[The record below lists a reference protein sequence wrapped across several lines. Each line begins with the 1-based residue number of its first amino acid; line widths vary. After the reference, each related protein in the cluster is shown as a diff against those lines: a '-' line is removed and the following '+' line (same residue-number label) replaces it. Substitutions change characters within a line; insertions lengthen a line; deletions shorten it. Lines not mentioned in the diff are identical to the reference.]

1 MNDIIF
7 ALASAKGRAGVS
19 VIRVSGKNSIFSIEK
34 LLKNTLPVDN
44 KCLRKIYDA
53 DDNIIDEVL
62 ILTFKEKASF
72 TGDETVEIHCHGST
86 AVVTYILQ
94 TLSNIK
100 NFRIADPGEF
110 TRRALENGNLDLT
123 QVEGLAD
130 LIESETEAQRR
141 LAIRSMDG
149 ALSSKVQEWRKDL
162 IRAVSLIEATI
173 DFADEDIPTDVTP
186 EVLGLINKTQ
196 ADIKSEI
203 KGSFA
208 AERIREGFEIAIVGP
223 PNIGKSTLLNALAG
237 RDAAITSDMA
247 GTTRDVIE
255 VKMDI
260 SGFAVTLLDTAGIR
274 ETTDKIEKIGVDRA
288 KLRAK
293 NADLRLFITHSGEP
307 NDLKLNP
314 EENDI
319 VVIGK
324 SDLLNKPDIL
334 AISGKSGEGLDS
346 LLKEI
351 SDKLSRLSIGA
362 QTATRERHRISMIKA
377 QRFLDSGKLL
387 IEDNLELSEL
397 ASSEFHQGIQT
408 LSSLIGSV
416 GVEDLLDEIFSS
428 FCLGK

>member
-293 NADLRLFITHSGEP
+293 NADLRLFITYSGEP
-307 NDLKLNP
+307 YDLKLNP

-324 SDLLNKPDIL
+324 SDLLNKSDIL

-377 QRFLDSGKLL
+377 QRFLDAGKLL

-397 ASSEFHQGIQT
+397 ASSELHQGIQT

>member
-149 ALSSKVQEWRKDL
+149 ALSSKVQGWRKDL

-186 EVLGLINKTQ
+186 EVLDLINKTQ
-196 ADIKSEI
+196 TDIKSEI

-293 NADLRLFITHSGEP
+293 NADLRLFITQSGVP
-307 NDLKLNP
+307 DDLKLYP

-324 SDLLNKPDIL
+324 SDLLNKTDIL

-377 QRFLDSGKLL
+377 QKFLDAGKLL

>member
-196 ADIKSEI
+196 SDIKSEI

-274 ETTDKIEKIGVDRA
+274 ETTDKIEQIGVDRA

-324 SDLLNKPDIL
+324 SDLLNKSDIL

-351 SDKLSRLSIGA
+351 SEKLSRLSIGA

-397 ASSEFHQGIQT
+397 ASSELHQGIQT

>member
-346 LLKEI
+346 LLEEI
-351 SDKLSRLSIGA
+351 SERLSRLSIGA

>member
-255 VKMDI
+255 VKMEI

-274 ETTDKIEKIGVDRA
+274 ETTDKIEQIGVDRA
-288 KLRAK
+288 KIRAK

-324 SDLLNKPDIL
+324 SDLLNKSDIL

-377 QRFLDSGKLL
+377 QRFLDAGKLL

-397 ASSEFHQGIQT
+397 ASSELHQGIQT

>member
-196 ADIKSEI
+196 SDIKSEI

-274 ETTDKIEKIGVDRA
+274 ETTDKIEQIGVDRA

-324 SDLLNKPDIL
+324 SDLLNKSDIL

-377 QRFLDSGKLL
+377 QRFLDAGKLL

-408 LSSLIGSV
+408 LSSLIGYV

>member
-149 ALSSKVQEWRKDL
+149 ALSSKVQGWRKDL

-334 AISGKSGEGLDS
+334 AISGKSGEGLDY
-346 LLKEI
+346 LLEEI
-351 SDKLSRLSIGA
+351 SDRLSRLSIGA

>member
-196 ADIKSEI
+196 SDIKSEI

-274 ETTDKIEKIGVDRA
+274 ETTDKIEQIGVDRA

-324 SDLLNKPDIL
+324 SDLLIKSDIL

-377 QRFLDSGKLL
+377 QRFLDAGKLL

-397 ASSEFHQGIQT
+397 ASSELHQGIQT

>member
-53 DDNIIDEVL
+53 YDNIIDEVL

-100 NFRIADPGEF
+100 NFRIADSGEF

-149 ALSSKVQEWRKDL
+149 ALSSKVQQWRKDL

-173 DFADEDIPTDVTP
+173 DFADEDIPTDITP

-196 ADIKSEI
+196 TDIKSEI

-274 ETTDKIEKIGVDRA
+274 ETTDKIEQIGVDRA

-324 SDLLNKPDIL
+324 SDLLNKSDIL

-377 QRFLDSGKLL
+377 QRFLDAGKLL

-397 ASSEFHQGIQT
+397 ASSELHQGIQT

>member
-196 ADIKSEI
+196 SDIKSEI

-274 ETTDKIEKIGVDRA
+274 ETTDKIEQIGVDRA

-293 NADLRLFITHSGEP
+293 NAYLRLFITHSGEP

-377 QRFLDSGKLL
+377 QRFLDAGKLL

-397 ASSEFHQGIQT
+397 ASSELHQGIQT

>member
-196 ADIKSEI
+196 TDIKSEI

-346 LLKEI
+346 LLEEI
-351 SDKLSRLSIGA
+351 SDRLSRLSIGA

>member
-86 AVVTYILQ
+86 AVVTNILQ

-274 ETTDKIEKIGVDRA
+274 ETTDKIEQIGVDRA

-324 SDLLNKPDIL
+324 SDLLNKSDIL

-377 QRFLDSGKLL
+377 QRFLDAGKLL

-397 ASSEFHQGIQT
+397 ASSELHQGIQT

>member
-196 ADIKSEI
+196 SDIKSEI

-274 ETTDKIEKIGVDRA
+274 ETTDKIEQIGVDRA

-324 SDLLNKPDIL
+324 SDLLNKSDIL

-351 SDKLSRLSIGA
+351 SDKLCRLSIGA

-377 QRFLDSGKLL
+377 QRFLDAGKLL

>member
-1 MNDIIF
+1 
-7 ALASAKGRAGVS
+7 
-19 VIRVSGKNSIFSIEK
+19 
-34 LLKNTLPVDN
+34 LKNTLPVDN

-149 ALSSKVQEWRKDL
+149 ALSSKVQGWRKDL

-346 LLKEI
+346 LLEEI
-351 SDKLSRLSIGA
+351 SDRLSRLSIGA

>member
-1 MNDIIF
+1 
-7 ALASAKGRAGVS
+7 
-19 VIRVSGKNSIFSIEK
+19 VSGKNSIFSIEK

-346 LLKEI
+346 LLEEI
-351 SDKLSRLSIGA
+351 SDRLSRLSIGA

>member
-173 DFADEDIPTDVTP
+173 DFADEDIPTDVTT

-274 ETTDKIEKIGVDRA
+274 ETTDKIEQIGVDRA

-293 NADLRLFITHSGEP
+293 NADLRLFITHFGEP

-324 SDLLNKPDIL
+324 SDLLNKSDIL

-377 QRFLDSGKLL
+377 QRFLDAGKLL

-397 ASSEFHQGIQT
+397 ASSELHQGIQT

>member
-110 TRRALENGNLDLT
+110 TKRALENGNLDLT

-149 ALSSKVQEWRKDL
+149 ALSSKVQGWRKDL

-293 NADLRLFITHSGEP
+293 NADLRLFITHSGES

-346 LLKEI
+346 LLEEI
-351 SDKLSRLSIGA
+351 SDRLSRLSIGA

-408 LSSLIGSV
+408 LSSLIGTV

>member
-86 AVVTYILQ
+86 AVVTNILQ

-196 ADIKSEI
+196 SDIKSEI

-346 LLKEI
+346 LLEEI
-351 SDKLSRLSIGA
+351 SDRLSRLSIGA

>member
-149 ALSSKVQEWRKDL
+149 ALSSKVQGWRKDL

-346 LLKEI
+346 LLEEI
-351 SDKLSRLSIGA
+351 SDRLSRLSIGA

-377 QRFLDSGKLL
+377 QRFLDAGKLL

>member
-1 MNDIIF
+1 MNNIIF

-100 NFRIADPGEF
+100 NFRIAEPGEF
-110 TRRALENGNLDLT
+110 TKRALENGNLDLI

-186 EVLGLINKTQ
+186 EVLDLINKTQ
-196 ADIKSEI
+196 TEIKSEI

-293 NADLRLFITHSGEP
+293 NADLRLFITQSGVP
-307 NDLKLNP
+307 DDLKLNP

-324 SDLLNKPDIL
+324 SDLLNKTDIL

-377 QRFLDSGKLL
+377 QKFLDAGKLL

>member
-100 NFRIADPGEF
+100 NLRIAVPGEF
-110 TRRALENGNLDLT
+110 TRRALENGNLDVT

-149 ALSSKVQEWRKDL
+149 ALSSKVQQWRKDL

-173 DFADEDIPTDVTP
+173 DFADEDIPTDITP

-196 ADIKSEI
+196 TDIKSEI

-274 ETTDKIEKIGVDRA
+274 ETTDKIEQIGVDRA

-324 SDLLNKPDIL
+324 SDLLNKSDIL

-351 SDKLSRLSIGA
+351 SVKLSRLSIGA

-377 QRFLDSGKLL
+377 QRFLDAGKLL

-397 ASSEFHQGIQT
+397 ASSELHQGIQT

>member
-196 ADIKSEI
+196 SDIKSEI

-274 ETTDKIEKIGVDRA
+274 ETTDKIEQIGVDRA

-324 SDLLNKPDIL
+324 SDLLNKSDIL

-346 LLKEI
+346 LLEEI
-351 SDKLSRLSIGA
+351 SDRLSRLSIGA

-377 QRFLDSGKLL
+377 QRFLDAGKLL

-397 ASSEFHQGIQT
+397 ASSELHQGIQT

>member
-288 KLRAK
+288 KLRAI

-346 LLKEI
+346 LLEEI
-351 SDKLSRLSIGA
+351 SDRLNRLSIGA

-377 QRFLDSGKLL
+377 QRFLDAGKLL

>member
-196 ADIKSEI
+196 SDIKSEI

-346 LLKEI
+346 LLEEI
-351 SDKLSRLSIGA
+351 SDRLSRLSIGA

>member
-1 MNDIIF
+1 
-7 ALASAKGRAGVS
+7 
-19 VIRVSGKNSIFSIEK
+19 
-34 LLKNTLPVDN
+34 
-44 KCLRKIYDA
+44 LRKIYDA
-53 DDNIIDEVL
+53 NDNIIDEVL

-196 ADIKSEI
+196 SDIKSEI

-274 ETTDKIEKIGVDRA
+274 ETTDKIEQIGVDRA

-324 SDLLNKPDIL
+324 SDLLNKSDIL

-377 QRFLDSGKLL
+377 QRFLDAGKLL

-397 ASSEFHQGIQT
+397 ASSELHQGIQT

>member
-293 NADLRLFITHSGEP
+293 NADLRLFITHSGES

-346 LLKEI
+346 LLEEI
-351 SDKLSRLSIGA
+351 SDRLSRLSIGA

>member
-94 TLSNIK
+94 TLSKIK

-110 TRRALENGNLDLT
+110 TRMALENGNLDLT

-186 EVLGLINKTQ
+186 EVLSLINKTQ
-196 ADIKSEI
+196 SDIKSEI

-274 ETTDKIEKIGVDRA
+274 ETTDKIEQIGVDRA

-324 SDLLNKPDIL
+324 SDLLNKSDIL

-351 SDKLSRLSIGA
+351 SDKLSCLSIGA

-377 QRFLDSGKLL
+377 QRFLDAGKLL

-397 ASSEFHQGIQT
+397 ASSELHQGIQT

>member
-94 TLSNIK
+94 TLGNIK

-346 LLKEI
+346 LLEEI
-351 SDKLSRLSIGA
+351 SDRLSRLSIGA

>member
-149 ALSSKVQEWRKDL
+149 ALSSKVQGWRKDL

-293 NADLRLFITHSGEP
+293 NADLRLFITHSGES

-346 LLKEI
+346 LLEEI
-351 SDKLSRLSIGA
+351 SDRLSRLSIGA

-377 QRFLDSGKLL
+377 QRFLDAGKLL

>member
-196 ADIKSEI
+196 TDIKSEI

-274 ETTDKIEKIGVDRA
+274 ETTDKIEQIGVDRA
-288 KLRAK
+288 KIRAK

-324 SDLLNKPDIL
+324 SDLLNKSDIL

-377 QRFLDSGKLL
+377 QRFLDAGKLL

-397 ASSEFHQGIQT
+397 ASSELHQGIQT

-416 GVEDLLDEIFSS
+416 GVEDFLDEIFSS

>member
-149 ALSSKVQEWRKDL
+149 ALSSKVQGWRKDL

-346 LLKEI
+346 LLEEI
-351 SDKLSRLSIGA
+351 SDRLSRLSIGA

-377 QRFLDSGKLL
+377 QRFLDAGKLL

-397 ASSEFHQGIQT
+397 ASSELHQGIQT

>member
-346 LLKEI
+346 LLEEI
-351 SDKLSRLSIGA
+351 SDRLSRLSIGA

-377 QRFLDSGKLL
+377 QKFLDAGKLL

>member
-141 LAIRSMDG
+141 LAVRSMDG

-173 DFADEDIPTDVTP
+173 DFVDEDIPTDVTP

-196 ADIKSEI
+196 SDIKSEI

-274 ETTDKIEKIGVDRA
+274 ETTDKVEKIGVDRA

-319 VVIGK
+319 VAIGK

-346 LLKEI
+346 LLEEI
-351 SDKLSRLSIGA
+351 SDRLSRLSIGA

-377 QRFLDSGKLL
+377 QRFLDAGKLL
-387 IEDNLELSEL
+387 IEDNLELSGL
-397 ASSEFHQGIQT
+397 ASSELHQGIQT

>member
-1 MNDIIF
+1 M
-7 ALASAKGRAGVS
+7 
-19 VIRVSGKNSIFSIEK
+19 
-34 LLKNTLPVDN
+34 DN

-293 NADLRLFITHSGEP
+293 NADLRLFITHSGES

-346 LLKEI
+346 LLEEI
-351 SDKLSRLSIGA
+351 SDRLSRLSIGA

-377 QRFLDSGKLL
+377 QRFLDAGKLL

>member
-196 ADIKSEI
+196 SDIKSEI

-274 ETTDKIEKIGVDRA
+274 ETTDKIEQIGVDRA

-293 NADLRLFITHSGEP
+293 NADLRLFITNSGEP

-324 SDLLNKPDIL
+324 SDLLNKSDIL

-377 QRFLDSGKLL
+377 QRFLDAGKLL

-397 ASSEFHQGIQT
+397 ASSELHQGIQT